1 MKWMVLCLLLAT
13 GVALADPATD
23 AETRQLQTQLAQ
35 IQQEQQA
42 VFQQF
47 QMLQELRRSE
57 RQAENP
63 EVIHNS
69 PVYSSDNPPP
79 NYDDLVRE
87 KLAREERIDQYT
99 TDLDNL
105 FARYRVLEEQRKGVL
120 ERLRQLS
127 QPQ

>member
-1 MKWMVLCLLLAT
+1 MRRPGSCRRSL
-13 GVALADPATD
+13 
-23 AETRQLQTQLAQ
+23 RQ

-57 RQAENP
+57 RQAANP

-120 ERLRQLS
+120 DRLRQLS
-127 QPQ
+127 QQPQ